1 MARVDDI
8 SETFDTHGVEGL
20 KADDVEHLLNAVT
33 ALQAIYDGVTL
44 WIENTYAY
52 FNVDPKI
59 VSSERDAIEL
69 LEGIAGLFKEAI
81 GEL

>member
-1 MARVDDI
+1 MARVDDL
-8 SETFDTHGVEGL
+8 SETFDTLGVEGL
-20 KADDVEHLLNAVT
+20 KADDVEHLLNEVT
-33 ALQAIYDGVTL
+33 ELQAIYDGVTL

-59 VSSERDAIEL
+59 VSSESDAIEL